1 MADETPDPSQR
12 KLNFVQTM
20 KAISWAFFGVRKG
33 KGYAEDIA
41 KLSPGQV
48 IVGGIIAAILFVLAL
63 VWVAHLVVSSAAG

>member
-12 KLNFVQTM
+12 KLNLLQTI

-41 KLSPGQV
+41 KLNASHV
-48 IVGGIIAAILFVLAL
+48 IIGGIIAAIIFVLLL
-63 VWVAHLVVSSAAG
+63 VWVAHLAVSSAVG